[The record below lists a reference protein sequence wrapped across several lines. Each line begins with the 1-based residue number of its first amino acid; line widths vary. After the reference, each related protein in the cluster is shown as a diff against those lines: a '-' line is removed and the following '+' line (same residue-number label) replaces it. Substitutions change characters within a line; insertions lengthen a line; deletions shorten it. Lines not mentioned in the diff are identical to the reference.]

1 MTIPDPNVPDPAP
14 AASHAAAAMPDPDQK
29 KRLRVAALA
38 AVAVLVVGSAVAAA
52 RTPDPSDGPRPEVVD
67 IAQIPRAQMA
77 YEAFARKHRRAPSPK
92 ELTKVIARDRGPRIT
107 VVGPKERK
115 PRALRLGGTP
125 KAPTLELLDERG
137 RVAMYGD
144 SPVVVQV
151 HVP

>member
-1 MTIPDPNVPDPAP
+1 MTIPDPNVQAP
-14 AASHAAAAMPDPDQK
+14 AAPERPAAAMPDPGQA
-29 KRLRVAALA
+29 KRWRVVALG
-38 AVAVLVVGSAVAAA
+38 AVACLVVGTAVAAA

-92 ELTKVIARDRGPRIT
+92 ELTKAIARDRGPRIT
-107 VVGPKERK
+107 VIGPKERK
-115 PRALRLGGTP
+115 PRALRLAGTP
-125 KAPTLELLDERG
+125 KAPTIELLDERG

-151 HVP
+151 HAP